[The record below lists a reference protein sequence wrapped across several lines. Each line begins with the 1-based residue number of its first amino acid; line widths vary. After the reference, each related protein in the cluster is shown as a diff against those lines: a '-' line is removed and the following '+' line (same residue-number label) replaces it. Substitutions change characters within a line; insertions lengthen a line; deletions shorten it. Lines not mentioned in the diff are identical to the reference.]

1 MSGDTG
7 GVCLGS
13 GSVTVLDLSV
23 GATMDKNQVTS
34 VDSDERRSIDRGLI
48 ESALLKDIDS

>member
-7 GVCLGS
+7 RVCLGS

-34 VDSDERRSIDRGLI
+34 VDSDERRSVDRGLI
-48 ESALLKDIDS
+48 ESALLKDVDS